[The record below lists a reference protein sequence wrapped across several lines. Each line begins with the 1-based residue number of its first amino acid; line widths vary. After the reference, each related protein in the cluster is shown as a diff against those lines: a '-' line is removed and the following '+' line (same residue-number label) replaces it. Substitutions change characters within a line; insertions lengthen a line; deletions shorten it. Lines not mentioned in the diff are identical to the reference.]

1 MNLAD
6 ALENY
11 QSYEMPENFRWAN
24 VDLSVDLFGNKR
36 ATTTYRGAYDPN
48 ANPASSG
55 TGGSQIIITSKG
67 NGNFTVKGAEG
78 MATVY
83 DMSGRIV
90 KTQRIDDSILSITDV
105 ASGIYIVRLGDASV
119 KIAR

>member
-1 MNLAD
+1 
-6 ALENY
+6 
-11 QSYEMPENFRWAN
+11 MPENFRWAN

-55 TGGSQIIITSKG
+55 ITSVYTTGGSQIIITSKG